1 MFLIK
6 FKSSSFIVLGAFFG
20 TFLIL
25 SIYSSSF
32 NLSLFSET
40 LAQSDLQV
48 VKHRNLTL
56 DLGNGISTNAQLS
69 YPAIGKGPFPGVLLI
84 HGSGA
89 NDMNETGGLILIDNK
104 TGSKIYPHKQTFFQI
119 AKYLAER
126 GFAVLSYDKRGIT
139 SNLTILDDNVW
150 GNVTFDDLKQ
160 DASKALSILLQQPEV
175 NATKKVTLIGHSE
188 GTTIAPRIARIT
200 QTK

>member
-1 MFLIK
+1 MLLFLIN

-20 TFLIL
+20 TCLIL

-126 GFAVLSYDKRGIT
+126 GFV
-139 SNLTILDDNVW
+139 
-150 GNVTFDDLKQ
+150 
-160 DASKALSILLQQPEV
+160 
-175 NATKKVTLIGHSE
+175 
-188 GTTIAPRIARIT
+188 GT
-200 QTK
+200 